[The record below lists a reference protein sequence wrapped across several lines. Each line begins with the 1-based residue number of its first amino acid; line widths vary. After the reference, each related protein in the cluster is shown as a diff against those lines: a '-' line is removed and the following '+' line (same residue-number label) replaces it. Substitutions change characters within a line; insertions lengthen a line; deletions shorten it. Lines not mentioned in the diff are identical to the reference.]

1 MKADNVFAD
10 FLAARVHELNRE
22 LANARSEIG
31 RVRRSRDLWRQRS
44 IELTNRYTD
53 NGARR

>member
-10 FLAARVHELNRE
+10 FLAARVHQLTHE
-22 LANARSEIG
+22 LAAARSELG
-31 RVRRSRDLWRQRS
+31 KARRSRDLWRQRS
-44 IELTNRYTD
+44 IELTKRYTD